1 MAAKKPGFELRRRCV
16 MTTLSLLV
24 LRALDPDRLARFYG
38 AFGLSFRAEQHGS
51 GPLHHACDLNG
62 FVLEIYPASSSSP
75 RTSGARLGFRVASI
89 NEALRACGSEARIV
103 TAPHESEWG
112 YRAVVQDPEGHTI
125 ELTETR

>member
-1 MAAKKPGFELRRRCV
+1 

-24 LRALDPDRLARFYG
+24 LRALDPDRLACFYG

-62 FVLEIYPASSSSP
+62 SVLEIYPASPASP
-75 RTSGARLGFRVASI
+75 STSGVRIGFRVSSI
-89 NEALRACGSEARIV
+89 DEALRACESEARIV

-112 YRAVVQDPEGHTI
+112 YRAVLQDPEGHTI
-125 ELTETR
+125 ELTEAR